1 MNDKKKEKS
10 RDSEPKVKLYK
21 LTITREFE
29 ATSIDEARARAR
41 KEVVLLGQ
49 TADKADVEDA
59 VQRVVRAKYSS
70 RADRLAEALSKV
82 NDAVSEIESL
92 KDECQSW
99 YDNLP
104 ENFQNGDKGSVLQDA
119 VSALEDLQS
128 NLESAASDGESVEFP
143 GMFD

>member
-1 MNDKKKEKS
+1 MVDKKKTPQEQ
-10 RDSEPKVKLYK
+10 EPKVKMYRLQIS
-21 LTITREFE
+21 LDIE
-29 ATSIDEARARAR
+29 AESIDGARN
-41 KEVVLLGQ
+41 EVKTRIAELLKMNPEK
-49 TADKADVEDA
+49 D

-92 KDECQSW
+92 KDECQQW

-119 VSALEDLQS
+119 VSALEELQS

-143 GMFD
+143 GMFG